1 MEQKNF
7 SFDLRAGHRTCVP
20 LKNNTAIAFSAAGGA
35 LRIVFSLDDKETA
48 NTVAQCICFVL
59 GDRLASLGFG
69 NLAFNSCSCPA
80 PAEGFL
86 SHNLKKA
93 FDWWFGFDCD
103 TGWVVCGTGS
113 VPGKHI
119 LLAQLLPRASW
130 THVSFSSED
139 EPTKLV
145 VKEIGKLPS
154 IHASAKKFNKFG
166 GLERF
171 VGVTTVSPLPTASPL
186 QQAMVIIQN
195 LIRENPR
202 LQPYYGLLPPA
213 SFHITTL
220 SLHALPGRQYD
231 KEKREWE
238 AKFSQAR
245 ETVKQARRLLPP
257 TLTFTALSITLRGAV
272 ELQPDEATA
281 KALSRWRK
289 VVGRDY
295 SHPYHATFAYNLYP
309 LSSLESQA
317 ALAIV
322 ERVALAI
329 LRSLGPVE
337 VSPPDFCRFQ
347 DMGAFPPDN

>member
-171 VGVTTVSPLPTASPL
+171 VGVTTVSPLLFPSLRSLLSSSLSPL
-186 QQAMVIIQN
+186 
-195 LIRENPR
+195 
-202 LQPYYGLLPPA
+202 
-213 SFHITTL
+213 FL
-220 SLHALPGRQYD
+220 SL
-231 KEKREWE
+231 
-238 AKFSQAR
+238 S
-245 ETVKQARRLLPP
+245 
-257 TLTFTALSITLRGAV
+257 LS
-272 ELQPDEATA
+272 
-281 KALSRWRK
+281 LS
-289 VVGRDY
+289 
-295 SHPYHATFAYNLYP
+295 
-309 LSSLESQA
+309 LSSLSP
-317 ALAIV
+317 LPFSPFLLSV
-322 ERVALAI
+322 L
-329 LRSLGPVE
+329 SLLPLFSGG
-337 VSPPDFCRFQ
+337 C
-347 DMGAFPPDN
+347 